1 MRINRATLVSSIA
14 HRIDR
19 RRLRLSQVS
28 QGAHALMG
36 ARLLRRIRAL
46 IFTLWFSLTS
56 LSLGQVLILCEMT
69 GEVGVRCCCHADE
82 EPPREEH
89 SRAGPSEVDESQHLS
104 NPMCCAA
111 LLDRSTLPSGVS
123 AFDSTPHPAKA
134 ISPPIPWTQQTI
146 SLAFRLRI
154 ASSLTRS
161 SQGPRAPPDVASIR
175 LYRRDCR
182 YLI

>member
-1 MRINRATLVSSIA
+1 M
-14 HRIDR
+14 
-19 RRLRLSQVS
+19 
-28 QGAHALMG
+28 MG
-36 ARLLRRIRAL
+36 PRLLRRVKAL

-82 EPPREEH
+82 ESGGEA
-89 SRAGPSEVDESQHLS
+89 SKNDSSVTDESQHLS
-104 NPMCCAA
+104 TPMCCAA

-123 AFDSTPHPAKA
+123 AFDLTSHPAKA
-134 ISPPIPWTQQTI
+134 TSPPSSQIHQP
-146 SLAFRLRI
+146 LALALHSRI
-154 ASSLTRS
+154 AGALTRS
-161 SQGPRAPPDVASIR
+161 PQGPRAPPDIATIR